1 MFVYLYE
8 DTSILSYMKIMFIL
22 LVLNEDKDLIF
33 IGVMKIRVL
42 YLFKNEDVL
51 SFNEY
56 YRHYSMKI
64 D

>member
-8 DTSILSYMKIMFIL
+8 DNPILLYMKIMFIL

-33 IGVMKIRVL
+33 IGVMKIVVL
-42 YLFKNEDVL
+42 YLFKNEDIF

-56 YRHYSMKI
+56 LTFI
-64 D
+64 TL